1 MWMVRVFFSVGD
13 ASGDMYAASVARA
26 IKQLRNG
33 WVLEGIGGSE
43 MLKAGV
49 KLLRYTTPFSA
60 FGFWS
65 ALQTSVRFWA
75 LTAWRVRSVLMRNPP
90 DLFVP
95 VDLGAFNRRLLLPLA
110 EKGAKVFYFV
120 PPSFW
125 GVNPERLRKYAHP
138 NIVFA
143 PIYQWQS
150 EKLKQAGAQVI
161 EFGHPLA
168 DIMQPYRS
176 ISTENARALLGLHA
190 DQLLVGLFPGSRLTT
205 VKENLP
211 LLLQTARLLT
221 RLFPKIHFAIGLPE
235 DWRTEWVKPLLKRY
249 GDDLPLTLLFG
260 QSRLLLKACDVAILV
275 AGTIT
280 LEAACLGIP
289 SVVVFWM
296 GLLNRLQAHWLRWQ
310 GVNVLNFAPFA
321 LPNRILGEIVM
332 PEFIGWSATPE
343 RIANEVADLLRS
355 HDRREEMRQRL
366 LRVWDKIGEPCV
378 ATRIAHFL
386 VSWVEEKRA

>member
-1 MWMVRVFFSVGD
+1 
-13 ASGDMYAASVARA
+13 
-26 IKQLRNG
+26 
-33 WVLEGIGGSE
+33 
-43 MLKAGV
+43 
-49 KLLRYTTPFSA
+49 
-60 FGFWS
+60 
-65 ALQTSVRFWA
+65 
-75 LTAWRVRSVLMRNPP
+75 
-90 DLFVP
+90 
-95 VDLGAFNRRLLLPLA
+95 
-110 EKGAKVFYFV
+110 
-120 PPSFW
+120 
-125 GVNPERLRKYAHP
+125 
-138 NIVFA
+138 
-143 PIYQWQS
+143 
-150 EKLKQAGAQVI
+150 
-161 EFGHPLA
+161 
-168 DIMQPYRS
+168 
-176 ISTENARALLGLHA
+176 
-190 DQLLVGLFPGSRLTT
+190 

-260 QSRLLLKACDVAILV
+260 QSRLLLKACDVAVLV

-310 GVNVLNFAPFA
+310 GVNVLKFAPFA

-332 PEFIGWSATPE
+332 QEFIGWSATPE
-343 RIANEVADLLRS
+343 RIADEVADLLRS

>member
-26 IKQLRNG
+26 VKQLRNS

-150 EKLKQAGAQVI
+150 EKLKQSGAQVI

-176 ISTENARALLGLHA
+176 ISTENARASLRLHA
-190 DQLLVGLFPGSRLTT
+190 DQFLVGLFPGSRLTT

-211 LLLQTARLLT
+211 LLLQAARLLT

-249 GDDLPLTLLFG
+249 DDDLPLTLLFG
-260 QSRLLLKACDVAILV
+260 QVPAFVEGVRCRCFGCWDNHFGSGLSGDSISRCLLDGAFESLASPLASLARSQCPQIRSFRFAEPNPRRNCHARV
-275 AGTIT
+275 
-280 LEAACLGIP
+280 
-289 SVVVFWM
+289 
-296 GLLNRLQAHWLRWQ
+296 HWLVR
-310 GVNVLNFAPFA
+310 
-321 LPNRILGEIVM
+321 
-332 PEFIGWSATPE
+332 
-343 RIANEVADLLRS
+343 D
-355 HDRREEMRQRL
+355 
-366 LRVWDKIGEPCV
+366 
-378 ATRIAHFL
+378 TR
-386 VSWVEEKRA
+386 KDCQ

>member
-1 MWMVRVFFSVGD
+1 MVRVFFSVGD

-26 IKQLRNG
+26 IKQLRNS

-150 EKLKQAGAQVI
+150 
-161 EFGHPLA
+161 
-168 DIMQPYRS
+168 
-176 ISTENARALLGLHA
+176 
-190 DQLLVGLFPGSRLTT
+190 
-205 VKENLP
+205 
-211 LLLQTARLLT
+211 
-221 RLFPKIHFAIGLPE
+221 
-235 DWRTEWVKPLLKRY
+235 
-249 GDDLPLTLLFG
+249 
-260 QSRLLLKACDVAILV
+260 
-275 AGTIT
+275 
-280 LEAACLGIP
+280 
-289 SVVVFWM
+289 
-296 GLLNRLQAHWLRWQ
+296 
-310 GVNVLNFAPFA
+310 
-321 LPNRILGEIVM
+321 
-332 PEFIGWSATPE
+332 
-343 RIANEVADLLRS
+343 DLLRCTS
-355 HDRREEMRQRL
+355 RSIPSNSDHSSRSSSPLCSQCPSLGLSVWDNNRSTFASRSEPQCTFRL
-366 LRVWDKIGEPCV
+366 LVLRCLGMGVPSG
-378 ATRIAHFL
+378 FL
-386 VSWVEEKRA
+386 GHPNYHCC

>member
-1 MWMVRVFFSVGD
+1 MVRVFFSVGD
-13 ASGDMYAASVARA
+13 ASGDMYAASVAQALR
-26 IKQLRNG
+26 KLRND

-75 LTAWRVRSVLMRNPP
+75 LTAWQVRLVLMGNPP

-95 VDLGAFNRRLLLPLA
+95 VDLGALNRRLLLPLA
-110 EKGAKVFYFV
+110 EKGVKVFYFV

-176 ISTENARALLGLHA
+176 ISTEDARASLGLTA
-190 DQLLVGLFPGSRLTT
+190 DRLLVGLFPGSRLTT

-211 LLLQTARLLT
+211 LLLRVARLLL
-221 RLFPKIHFAIGLPE
+221 RSFPNIHFAIGLPE
-235 DWRTEWVKPLLKRY
+235 DWRTDWVKPLLKRY
-249 GDDLPLTLLFG
+249 GDALPLTLLFG
-260 QSRLLLKACDVAILV
+260 RSRLLLKACDVAILV

-280 LEAACLGIP
+280 LEAACLGTP

-296 GLLNRLQAHWLRWQ
+296 GLLNRLQAHWLCWR
-310 GVNVLNFAPFA
+310 GVNVLKFAPFA
-321 LPNRILGEIVM
+321 LPNRILGEVIM
-332 PEFIGWSATPE
+332 PEFVGWSAIPE
-343 RIANEVADLLRS
+343 RIADEVANLLR
-355 HDRREEMRQRL
+355 HPDRREEMRQWL
-366 LRVWDKIGEPCV
+366 LRVWDKVGEPNV
-378 ATRIAHFL
+378 ATQIAQFL
-386 VSWVEEKRA
+386 VRWVEEKQT

>member
-1 MWMVRVFFSVGD
+1 MVRVFFSVGD

-33 WVLEGIGGSE
+33 WALEGIGGSE

-75 LTAWRVRSVLMRNPP
+75 LTAWQVRSVLMSNPP

-95 VDLGAFNRRLLLPLA
+95 VDLGALNRRLLLPLA
-110 EKGAKVFYFV
+110 EKGVKVFYFV

-176 ISTENARALLGLHA
+176 ISTEDARASLGLTA
-190 DQLLVGLFPGSRLTT
+190 DRLLVGLFPGSRLTT

-211 LLLQTARLLT
+211 LLLRVARLLL
-221 RLFPKIHFAIGLPE
+221 RSFPNIHFAIGFPE
-235 DWRTEWVKPLLKRY
+235 DWRTDWVKPLLKRY
-249 GDDLPLTLLFG
+249 GDALPLTLLFG
-260 QSRLLLKACDVAILV
+260 RSRLLLKACDVAILV

-280 LEAACLGIP
+280 LEAACLGTP

-296 GLLNRLQAHWLRWQ
+296 GLLNRLQAHWLRWR
-310 GVNVLNFAPFA
+310 GVNVLKFAPFA
-321 LPNRILGEIVM
+321 LPNRILGEIIM

-343 RIANEVADLLRS
+343 RIANEVANLLQS
-355 HDRREEMRQRL
+355 HDRREEMHQML
-366 LRVWDKIGEPCV
+366 LRVWDEIGEPCV

-386 VSWVEEKRA
+386 VNWIEEKRN